1 MQHMEG
7 CEAVPRAKLSLCS
20 SSSLTAVTGNIS
32 NGFSVLLQRS
42 DLRAL
47 WGSVPILLWWGA
59 RGSQQVLG
67 TEELGGGAGQASS
80 LPCFS
85 SELPLGA
92 SSWERTAKRKQL
104 ALGKALE
111 D

>member
-1 MQHMEG
+1 MEG

-67 TEELGGGAGQASS
+67 TEELGGGGVRQVLCLAFLQSCLLEQVRGKEQRNESNW
-80 LPCFS
+80 L
-85 SELPLGA
+85 
-92 SSWERTAKRKQL
+92 WERLWRIS
-104 ALGKALE
+104 
-111 D
+111 